1 MEATFAFECKTPEI
15 FDTLDEAQ
23 AAIDTNPLPFPAM
36 DYVIN
41 EGVFYKGGYVPN
53 VFIVRSLGADGR
65 WFGFLNTKFK
75 EVS

>member
-1 MEATFAFECKTPEI
+1 MEAKFAFECKTPEI

-23 AAIDTNPLPFPAM
+23 AAIDNNPLPFHAM
-36 DYVIN
+36 KYIIN

-53 VFIVRSLGADGR
+53 VFIVGTFGANDN

-75 EVS
+75 EVG

>member
-1 MEATFAFECKTPEI
+1 MEAKFAFECKTPEI

-23 AAIDTNPLPFPAM
+23 AAVDTNPLPFPAM
-36 DYVIN
+36 KYVIN

-53 VFIVRSLGADGR
+53 VFIVGTFGANDN

-75 EVS
+75 EVG